1 MNTRLKHSII
11 EKYIYDFNVG
21 LLCFFFFLF
30 CYGSL
35 FRKNCN
41 TFNLLWAGYVIPGCI
56 LPFLTLWARTH
67 KNSGICAWLHC
78 CTPMRLFSYSC
89 LSAAFLCGVFYSTW
103 TTQKVCTKMDLLNL
117 VNSQLCVDVVMY
129 FWGRKG
135 NTKGTLSFSKTL
147 IRNGLPFLLQSCKIS
162 SLFGAL
168 CEFPYSSL
176 PSLLTTNLKL
186 ADSWRADSE
195 LFWPCLL

>member
-1 MNTRLKHSII
+1 MILMW
-11 EKYIYDFNVG
+11 V
-21 LLCFFFFLF
+21 CCAFFSFYFVMAV
-30 CYGSL
+30 CSE
-35 FRKNCN
+35 R
-41 TFNLLWAGYVIPGCI
+41 TVIP
-56 LPFLTLWARTH
+56 LTYSELAMSSQGVSCLFWLFGQEH

-103 TTQKVCTKMDLLNL
+103 TTQKVCTNMDLLNL